1 MELPGEGQVALKDRG
16 LVRKVLEG
24 DTHAQEAFAV
34 RYRGD
39 LLNLFLWLT
48 RDPDLAENLTQDTF
62 LRVWERLGQFR
73 GESGLRTWVHRVA
86 LSLLADHRRSEVRKG
101 RALEDY
107 ARSSVPEGQAEQ
119 IRRAEMRA
127 ALAHALA
134 ELPEDER
141 RVVVLCKLQG
151 FTLAEAAGLL
161 GEPVGTLAWRMA
173 EGLKQL
179 RALLSGARDSAADK
193 PARLAKEAT
202 HDVSQGS

>member
-1 MELPGEGQVALKDRG
+1 MPFRDRG

-24 DTHAQEAFAV
+24 DTQAQEAFAV
-34 RYRGD
+34 RFRAD

-48 RDPDLAENLTQDTF
+48 RDPDLAEGLAQDSF
-62 LRVWERLGQFR
+62 LRVWERLDQFR
-73 GESGLRTWVHRVA
+73 GESGLRTWVHKVA
-86 LSLLADHRRSEVRKG
+86 LSVLADHRRREARQG

-107 ARSSVPEGQAEQ
+107 ARSSLPEGQSEQ
-119 IRRAEMRA
+119 VRRAEMRV

-134 ELPEDER
+134 ALPEGER
-141 RVVVLCKLQG
+141 RAIVLCKLQG

-179 RALLSGARDSAADK
+179 RLLLSGEQDPAAGT
-193 PARLAKEAT
+193 PATLAKEVSP
-202 HDVSQGS
+202 DVSQGS